1 MNDLHWRTLYCLPL
15 VWRLA
20 AAVVV
25 ALGVFARL
33 PVFAAQ
39 AAIALQMVVFL
50 QFRFLPAGFVNILS
64 PSYAP
69 ARAPEGRV
77 ITVAQAVRPGKL
89 SFRIG
94 APEGR
99 HMSHTYTKNHIHVVF
114 STRAREK
121 LISKEIQPEL
131 WSYLAG
137 ICRNVNIMAL
147 AIGGIADHHLHALV
161 ELLPTMPV
169 SKAVNLL
176 EVEFLSLD
184 ERARNQVRVA
194 GRLRRV

>member
-1 MNDLHWRTLYCLPL
+1 
-15 VWRLA
+15 
-20 AAVVV
+20 
-25 ALGVFARL
+25 
-33 PVFAAQ
+33 
-39 AAIALQMVVFL
+39 
-50 QFRFLPAGFVNILS
+50 
-64 PSYAP
+64 
-69 ARAPEGRV
+69 
-77 ITVAQAVRPGKL
+77 
-89 SFRIG
+89 
-94 APEGR
+94 
-99 HMSHTYTKNHIHVVF
+99 MSHTYTKNHFHIVF